1 MELILQYI
9 KIYFS
14 QKGQGISE
22 YALLLGFVVTIA
34 SVVLLSPFGGGKMF
48 MSILEAFG
56 MVIRTLTGKA

>member
-1 MELILQYI
+1 MELILQHI

-22 YALLLGFVVTIA
+22 YALLLGFVVTIV